1 MKLLTNY
8 KRKSINEDRELE
20 ITFSIPAYQAK
31 LIETLDKSKTYSLEI
46 KEKKDDR
53 TIKQNA
59 YMWAIIDK
67 IAKQEHIDEM
77 DIYCNALEEANAKYI
92 WLIGLPETKDM
103 LLKNFR
109 AVKITRYDEHKNA
122 IFKCYI
128 GSSKF
133 DKEEMELL
141 LEIVLKYAGEYGID
155 TDTLNYKFEKWRNY
169 R

>member
-1 MKLLTNY
+1 MKLITKY

-20 ITFSIPAYQAK
+20 ITFSIPAYQTK
-31 LIETLDKSKTYSLEI
+31 LIETLEKSKTYSLE
-46 KEKKDDR
+46 
-53 TIKQNA
+53 
-59 YMWAIIDK
+59 IIDK

-133 DKEEMELL
+133 NKEEMELL

-169 R
+169 